1 MSDAPRSP
9 KPARQVW
16 IRWAVS
22 LIALGI
28 FSYLFWPLLGE
39 VRDAARLFATA
50 QWWWL
55 PIALSVQ
62 LLSYSSLTWLNHLA
76 LKPFPGHI
84 GFARLG
90 ATLTSMAFIEVAI
103 PSAGISGVVLR
114 ARLLGRHG
122 YAPESSTFTLVIE
135 TAFLGIAMTAVAAFG
150 VPFLIERGALG
161 PAALARWAWIAAMLL
176 SLLLPGGWLLRS
188 EPRSQ
193 RALQACVR
201 IWNRIFGRWR
211 LLSPDVLLTRM
222 RTFRENLATYRH
234 VPLPGFFAAA
244 FGRVFL
250 DVATL
255 GVCFQLFG
263 GGVGWRTVL
272 SGYGLVLLLS
282 GLAALPGGFG
292 LADLSIPVVFSRLGA
307 PGPVALA
314 GGLTY
319 RLIAFW
325 LIRLVGFVA
334 WQAEEAHR

>member
-9 KPARQVW
+9 KPARPIW

-28 FSYLFWPLLGE
+28 FSYLFWPLLSE

-50 QWWWL
+50 QWSWL
-55 PIALSVQ
+55 PIALTVQ
-62 LLSYSSLTWLNHLA
+62 LISYSSLTWLNLLA

-84 GFARLG
+84 GFAHLG

-135 TAFLGIAMTAVAAFG
+135 TVFLGIAMTAVAAFG
-150 VPFLIERGALG
+150 IPFLLERGVLG
-161 PAALARWAWIAAMLL
+161 PAVFARWAWIAAMLL
-176 SLLLPGGWLLRS
+176 SLLFASWWLLWS

-193 RALQACVR
+193 SALQACVR

-211 LLSPDVLLTRM
+211 LVSLNPLLTRM
-222 RTFRENLATYRH
+222 RAFRQNLATYRH

-255 GVCFQLFG
+255 GVCFLLFG
-263 GGVGWRTVL
+263 GGVGWGTVL
-272 SGYGLVLLLS
+272 TGYGLILLLS
-282 GLAALPGGFG
+282 GMAALPGGFG

-325 LIRLVGFVA
+325 LVRLVGFVA
-334 WQAEEAHR
+334 WQAEESHR